1 MRKFFLA
8 FVTVLW
14 ILAGIQIVTS
24 GNKEDEQKLVEAFS
38 QLNYTAAE
46 SCIEVSGTIDED
58 YMTVQDQE
66 DFLKTVAEAIGIKQN
81 YEISSHQEGNRKETT
96 LYKGAA
102 KAIST
107 IKVVSIEN
115 EVEDNLIQTKQYFLM
130 NLSMPDSVESAIIYK
145 DMIQKALR
153 NFEVTC
159 DYNIMFE
166 GQFSGRVSLEE
177 RNRITKQ
184 LLKEVEA
191 DVVSQNK
198 TEDLY
203 TIYAYTQLVEDYS
216 AVGSDRI
223 NVNVVMNYD
232 ENENV
237 TRIYVATPIMKQDY

>member
-14 ILAGIQIVTS
+14 ILAGIQILTN

-38 QLNYTAAE
+38 QLNYRAAE

-58 YMTVQDQE
+58 YMTVNEQE

-81 YEISSHQEGNRKETT
+81 YDISTRQEGNRQEIV
-96 LYKGAA
+96 LYKEAA

-115 EVEDNLIQTKQYFLM
+115 EVDDNLIQTKQYFIM
-130 NLSMPDSVESAIIYK
+130 NLSMPDSVESAILYK
-145 DMIQKALR
+145 DIIKKALR
-153 NFEVTC
+153 DFKVTC

-166 GQFSGRVSLEE
+166 GQFSGSLSLDD
-177 RNRITKQ
+177 RNRISEQ

-198 TEDLY
+198 TEDMY
-203 TIYAYTQLVEDYS
+203 TIYAYTKLVEDYS
-216 AVGSDRI
+216 TVGSDRI

-232 ENENV
+232 ETENV

>member
-38 QLNYTAAE
+38 QLNYTAAQ
-46 SCIEVSGTIDED
+46 SCIEVSGSMDED
-58 YMTVQDQE
+58 YMTVQEQE
-66 DFLKTVAEAIGIKQN
+66 DFLKIVAEAIGIKQN
-81 YEISSHQEGNRKETT
+81 YEISSRQEEGRQETT
-96 LYKGAA
+96 LYKEAA
-102 KAIST
+102 KAVST
-107 IKVVSIEN
+107 IKVVTIEN

-130 NLSMPDSVESAIIYK
+130 KMSLPDSVESAIIYK

-153 NFEVTC
+153 DFAFSC

-177 RNRITKQ
+177 RNRITEQ
-184 LLKEVEA
+184 LLEEIEA
-191 DVVSQNK
+191 DVVSQNR
-198 TEDLY
+198 TEELY

-216 AVGSDRI
+216 TVGSDRI
-223 NVNVVMNYD
+223 NVNLVMNYD
-232 ENENV
+232 ENENI
-237 TRIYVATPIMKQDY
+237 TRIYLATPIMKQDY